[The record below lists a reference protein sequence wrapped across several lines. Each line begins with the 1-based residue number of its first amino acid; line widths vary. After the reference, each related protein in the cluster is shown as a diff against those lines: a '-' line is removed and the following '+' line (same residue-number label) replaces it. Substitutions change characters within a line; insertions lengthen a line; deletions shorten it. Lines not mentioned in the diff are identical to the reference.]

1 MQPGSTRTT
10 ARKTASTAARTTD
23 SHARKQRAWQQREQL
38 ILDTAQ
44 RLLQQ
49 HGLQGL
55 TMERVASEIEY
66 SRGTIYNHFASK
78 EEIVN
83 AIGVRCMQTL
93 TEMFRR
99 AQHYPGT
106 QRDRLAALSLAHSLY
121 AQLHPVELQQLQLL
135 KSPDIRSKI
144 SSEKQQS
151 LLQMEQEITGI
162 ALDIVRA
169 AIADGE
175 LPTSQPGVPDSIV
188 PESIVMGL
196 WSMGYGSSLLQ
207 LSGIPFNELGMQQPL
222 DMMWLNTH
230 KLLDSYQW
238 QPLSERFD
246 IQQLKQTLCDVL
258 YADEVVLLKQ
268 NENKKTEQNN

>member
-1 MQPGSTRTT
+1 MQIES
-10 ARKTASTAARTTD
+10 ARTKDITPD
-23 SHARKQRAWQQREQL
+23 NHSRKQREWQQREQL

-44 RLLQQ
+44 QLLQQ

-55 TMERVASEIEY
+55 TMERIASEIEY
-66 SRGTIYNHFASK
+66 SRGTVYNHFASK

-83 AIGVRCMQTL
+83 GIGIRCMQTL
-93 TEMFRR
+93 MEMFRR
-99 AQHYPGT
+99 AQHYPSS

-121 AQLHPVELQQLQLL
+121 AQLHPVEMQNMQLL

-144 SSEKQQS
+144 GPQKQQA
-151 LLQMEQEITGI
+151 LLQMEQDITGI

-175 LPTSQPGVPDSIV
+175 LPASQPGVADSIV
-188 PESIVMGL
+188 PDSIVMGL
-196 WSMGYGSSLLQ
+196 WSMGYGSNLLH
-207 LSGIPFNELGMQQPL
+207 LSGIPFKQLGMQQPL

-238 QPLSERFD
+238 QPLSNRFD
-246 IQQLKQTLCDVL
+246 IHHLKQTLCEAL
-258 YADEVVLLKQ
+258 YADEIRQLGL
-268 NENKKTEQNN
+268 

>member
-1 MQPGSTRTT
+1 MRTEPAT
-10 ARKTASTAARTTD
+10 TTD
-23 SHARKQRAWQQREQL
+23 LDTDKHSRKQREWQQREQL

-44 RLLQQ
+44 QLLQQ

-66 SRGTIYNHFASK
+66 SRGTVYNHFSSK

-83 AIGVRCMQTL
+83 GIAIRCMQKL

-99 AQHYPGT
+99 AQHYPGS

-121 AQLHPVELQQLQLL
+121 AQLHPVEMQNMQLL
-135 KSPDIRSKI
+135 KSPDIRNKI
-144 SSEKQQS
+144 SPQKQQS
-151 LLQMEQEITGI
+151 LLQMEQQITGI
-162 ALDIVRA
+162 ALDTVRA

-175 LPTSQPGVPDSIV
+175 LPASQPGVPD
-188 PESIVMGL
+188 SIVMGL
-196 WSMGYGSSLLQ
+196 WSMGYGSNLLQ
-207 LSGIPFNELGMQQPL
+207 LSGIPFPELGMQQPL

-238 QPLSERFD
+238 QPLSDQFD
-246 IQQLKQTLCDVL
+246 IQQLRQTLCDAL
-258 YADEVVLLKQ
+258 YADEVQLLHQQEK
-268 NENKKTEQNN
+268 

>member
-1 MQPGSTRTT
+1 MQTEPARIATRSTHRGTD
-10 ARKTASTAARTTD
+10 KTTD
-23 SHARKQRAWQQREQL
+23 TSARKQREWQQREQL

-44 RLLQQ
+44 LLLQQ

-55 TMERVASEIEY
+55 TMERVASAIEY
-66 SRGTIYNHFASK
+66 SRGTVYNHFASK

-83 AIGVRCMQTL
+83 AIGIRCMQKL

-99 AQHYPGT
+99 AQHYPT
-106 QRDRLAALSLAHSLY
+106 SQRNRLAALSLAHSLY
-121 AQLHPVELQQLQLL
+121 AQLHPVEMQHMQLL

-144 SSEKQQS
+144 SPQKQQ
-151 LLQMEQEITGI
+151 LLLEMEQEITGI

-188 PESIVMGL
+188 MGL
-196 WSMGYGSSLLQ
+196 WSMGYGSNLLQ
-207 LSGIPFNELGMQQPL
+207 LSGIPFNQLGMQQPL

-238 QPLSERFD
+238 EPLSERFD
-246 IQQLKQTLCDVL
+246 INRLKQTLCDAL
-258 YADEVVLLKQ
+258 FADEIEQLKQ
-268 NENKKTEQNN
+268 P

>member
-1 MQPGSTRTT
+1 MQTEPAT
-10 ARKTASTAARTTD
+10 TTD
-23 SHARKQRAWQQREQL
+23 LTSDTHSRKQREWQQREQL

-55 TMERVASEIEY
+55 TMERIASEIEY
-66 SRGTIYNHFASK
+66 SRGTVYNHFASK

-83 AIGVRCMQTL
+83 GIGIRCMQKL
-93 TEMFRR
+93 TDMFRR
-99 AQHYPGT
+99 AQQYPGS
-106 QRDRLAALSLAHSLY
+106 QRDRLAAIGLAHSLY

-135 KSPDIRSKI
+135 KSPDIRNKI
-144 SSEKQQS
+144 SPQKQQS
-151 LLQMEQEITGI
+151 LLQMEQQITGI

-175 LPTSQPGVPDSIV
+175 LPVSQPGVPNRLV
-188 PESIVMGL
+188 PDSIVMGL
-196 WSMGYGSSLLQ
+196 WSMGYGANLLQ
-207 LSGIPFNELGMQQPL
+207 LSGIPFAELGMQQPL

-238 QPLSERFD
+238 KPLSDQFD
-246 IQQLKQTLCDVL
+246 IQRLKQTLCDAL
-258 YADEVVLLKQ
+258 YADEVLQL
-268 NENKKTEQNN
+268 E

>member
-1 MQPGSTRTT
+1 MNVLTFFDTTSYYRPMQTESATT
-10 ARKTASTAARTTD
+10 SDISSDTHS
-23 SHARKQRAWQQREQL
+23 RKQREWQQREQL

-44 RLLQQ
+44 LLLQQ

-66 SRGTIYNHFASK
+66 SRGTVYNHFASK

-83 AIGVRCMQTL
+83 AIGIRCMQTL
-93 TEMFRR
+93 TGMFRR
-99 AQHYPGT
+99 AQQYPGS

-121 AQLHPVELQQLQLL
+121 AQLHPVEMQNMQLL

-144 SSEKQQS
+144 SPQKQQS

-169 AIADGE
+169 AINNGE
-175 LPTSQPGVPDSIV
+175 LPASQPAVPD
-188 PESIVMGL
+188 SIVMGL
-196 WSMGYGSSLLQ
+196 WSMGYGANLLQ
-207 LSGIPFNELGMQQPL
+207 LSGIPFTELGMQQPL

-238 QPLSERFD
+238 QPLSDQFD
-246 IQQLKQTLCDVL
+246 MQQLKQTLYDSL
-258 YADEVVLLKQ
+258 YADEVQQLKQ
-268 NENKKTEQNN
+268 QQK

>member
-1 MQPGSTRTT
+1 MQTQPATTPDISTDRH
-10 ARKTASTAARTTD
+10 S
-23 SHARKQRAWQQREQL
+23 RKQREWQQREQL

-44 RLLQQ
+44 QLLQR

-66 SRGTIYNHFASK
+66 SRGTVYNHFASK

-83 AIGVRCMQTL
+83 GIGIRCMQTL

-99 AQHYPGT
+99 AQHYQGS
-106 QRDRLAALSLAHSLY
+106 QRDRLAALSFAHSLY
-121 AQLHPVELQQLQLL
+121 AQLHPVEMQNMQLL
-135 KSPDIRSKI
+135 KSPDIRNKI
-144 SSEKQQS
+144 SPKNQQR

-162 ALDIVRA
+162 ALDIVRT

-175 LPTSQPGVPDSIV
+175 LPASQPAI
-188 PESIVMGL
+188 PESIVLGL
-196 WSMGYGSSLLQ
+196 WSMGYGSNLLHF
-207 LSGIPFNELGMQQPL
+207 SGIPFTELGMQQPL

-238 QPLSERFD
+238 QPLSDQFD
-246 IQQLKQTLCDVL
+246 IQQLKQTLCNAL
-258 YADEVVLLKQ
+258 YADEVQRLDQ
-268 NENKKTEQNN
+268 QAT

>member
-1 MQPGSTRTT
+1 MQTEPATT
-10 ARKTASTAARTTD
+10 ADISTDRH
-23 SHARKQRAWQQREQL
+23 SRKQREWQQREQL

-44 RLLQQ
+44 QLLQQ

-66 SRGTIYNHFASK
+66 SRGTVYNHFASK

-83 AIGVRCMQTL
+83 GIGIRCMQTL

-99 AQHYPGT
+99 AQHYPGG

-121 AQLHPVELQQLQLL
+121 AQLHPVEMQNMQLL
-135 KSPDIRSKI
+135 KSPDIRNKI
-144 SSEKQQS
+144 SPQKQQA

-162 ALDIVRA
+162 ALDIVRT
-169 AIADGE
+169 AIAEGE
-175 LPTSQPGVPDSIV
+175 LPPSQPAV
-188 PESIVMGL
+188 PESMVPDTIVMGL
-196 WSMGYGSSLLQ
+196 WSMGYGSNLLH
-207 LSGIPFNELGMQQPL
+207 LSGIPFTELGMQQPL

-238 QPLSERFD
+238 QPLSDQFD
-246 IQQLKQTLCDVL
+246 IQKLKQTLCTAL
-258 YADEVVLLKQ
+258 YADEVQQLKQ
-268 NENKKTEQNN
+268 KQK